1 VLFLGFT
8 ITEITPTISTLSL
21 IRQRLPEPCF
31 SGFQYRFKRIEKSWF
46 GKGKNIALDTFSN
59 GANASLSHLQN
70 RMTEDSYSEYI
81 SKLAEQSGVDPK
93 DKEAVARFDRK
104 RKDRKTS
111 NDEWYNPHD
120 PDAKIG
126 RTKDGATDMI
136 YKPENTVDLDTGAIL
151 DADILFGDRGDTD
164 GLSERIINAQIRL
177 NDISENPMKK
187 NL

>member
-1 VLFLGFT
+1 
-8 ITEITPTISTLSL
+8 
-21 IRQRLPEPCF
+21 
-31 SGFQYRFKRIEKSWF
+31 
-46 GKGKNIALDTFSN
+46 
-59 GANASLSHLQN
+59 
-70 RMTEDSYSEYI
+70 MTEDSYSEYI

-177 NDISENPMKK
+177 NDISENPIEEKPVETVTTDKGYYNVQELLQSSRQASQQTFQTK
-187 NL
+187 NLTETKAN